1 MHKDSNDL
9 RDNDAN
15 PTRGEARLGVV
26 QGSSRRKILT
36 ATTLGAVSMA
46 ASSLLG
52 SSPAASQTAK
62 KPDRNQ
68 SLKNQE
74 LEGKTAFITGGARGF
89 GLATAEELAKAGA
102 NIVLYDIASPT
113 LPNVQYPLATERD
126 LEQAKARVEA
136 LGVRCLTFKGD
147 VRDRDAQERAM
158 DQAVKTFGSLDIVV
172 ANAGISQAGA
182 IEEFSSEDI
191 STVFEINVSGAI
203 KTTQAAV
210 RFMKPQGSGRIIFI
224 SSALGR
230 MGNELFP
237 IYTSTKWAMI
247 GFAKSAAL
255 SYGKF
260 NILCNTVA
268 PGLANTP
275 LADNDFMLRKLL
287 PNEPNPTFA
296 MVSERFKPGN
306 PIPVGHVEPIDV
318 AKAVLFFAGSG
329 TSKVTGEVFDLSY
342 GSLSRSIA

>member
-1 MHKDSNDL
+1 MHKDSDL
-9 RDNDAN
+9 GNNDAN
-15 PTRGEARLGVV
+15 PTHGEASSGAR
-26 QGSSRRKILT
+26 QGSSRRQMLT

-52 SSPAASQTAK
+52 SSPAASQTAA

-68 SLKNQE
+68 NLKNQE

-89 GLATAEELAKAGA
+89 GLAIAEELAKAGA
-102 NIVLYDIASPT
+102 NIMLYDIASRA
-113 LPNVQYPLATERD
+113 LPNVQYPIGTERD
-126 LEQAKARVEA
+126 LEQAKARIEA

-182 IEEFSSEDI
+182 IEQFSSEEI
-191 STVFEINVSGAI
+191 STVFEINVGGVI

-237 IYTSTKWAMI
+237 IYTSTKWAVI

-260 NILCNTVA
+260 NILCNTIA

-275 LADNDFMLRKLL
+275 LADNDFMLRKML
-287 PNEPNPTFA
+287 PGEPNPTFA
-296 MVSERFKPGN
+296 MLSEKFKPGN
-306 PIPVGHVEPIDV
+306 PIPVGHVEPVDV
-318 AKAVLFFAGSG
+318 AKAVLFFAGSA

-342 GSLSRSIA
+342 GSLARSIA